1 MSTSTPSHSNDLQ
14 GMHAYNVN
22 TATCRTRWS
31 KVAMSLNLT
40 PPPSVPYSISW
51 QRQPGMEVR
60 LLSDSHCTISHFCV
74 EAAEHS
80 CHLREIYIW
89 SDRIQVSQAIAAT
102 VRRAQ
107 TTLSAST
114 ASLHS
119 SEAATVNSSQP
130 SRSIPQKCDFNIENR
145 VRSRWYSAAPTPSA
159 VNAYRGQRGKE
170 AT

>member
-102 VRRAQ
+102 VRRHC
-107 TTLSAST
+107 TLLKRLPST
-114 ASLHS
+114 HPSLQGLS
-119 SEAATVNSSQP
+119 LRNAISTSRTVYGPDGIRLLQHHP
-130 SRSIPQKCDFNIENR
+130 L
-145 VRSRWYSAAPTPSA
+145 
-159 VNAYRGQRGKE
+159 
-170 AT
+170 